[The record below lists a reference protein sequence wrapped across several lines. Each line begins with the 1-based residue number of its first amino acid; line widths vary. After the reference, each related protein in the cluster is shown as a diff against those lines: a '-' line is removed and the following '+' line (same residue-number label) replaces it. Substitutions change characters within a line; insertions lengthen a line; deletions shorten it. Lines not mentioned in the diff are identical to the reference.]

1 MIDQM
6 TENLINLY
14 LKYSDTKSISVDE
27 FVKIRLCAR
36 EECENNSHS
45 SHSVAQ
51 LNEVKIKKP
60 VNKSVAP
67 LQKNTST
74 ENIDKTEDEVDIL
87 SILKSIDD

>member
-45 SHSVAQ
+45 SHSVVQ
-51 LNEVKIKKP
+51 PKVVKVKKS
-60 VNKSVAP
+60 VNKPVAP
-67 LQKNTST
+67 LQKNESA
-74 ENIDKTEDEVDIL
+74 ENIDKMEDEVDIL

>member
-1 MIDQM
+1 MIDQT

-27 FVKIRLCAR
+27 FIKIRLCAR
-36 EECENNSHS
+36 EECENNSHF

-51 LNEVKIKKP
+51 PKAVKVKKS

-67 LQKNTST
+67 LQKNESA
-74 ENIDKTEDEVDIL
+74 ENIDKAEDEVDIL